1 MAVQCQ
7 EYFLPPQKVSYTGIL
22 PALKERVCKVASCG
36 YFNIVSSSKVLDVKQ
51 ATSVMIR
58 QEQLCE

>member
-7 EYFLPPQKVSYTGIL
+7 ESFLPPQKISCAGIL

-51 ATSVMIR
+51 ATSVMI
-58 QEQLCE
+58 